1 MKLADL
7 HLAWPAAASRVLGG
21 GPWARW
27 LAPAAP
33 RAITAVMAGDPW
45 LLARVERGAAGRL
58 RLAAVEAAGAQ
69 DLARWPAQG
78 HFRQA
83 LPLLVLRAADRHLL
97 STDRPEV
104 PDHELAMALRWP
116 LAEALEV
123 EPEQLLATAL
133 RLPSINEAAR
143 PQVLG
148 IGARL
153 ATVRAQMAALARAG
167 VAVRSI
173 DIEDS
178 ALRGLRALREPDADG
193 GVVLS
198 MIGGNVAIGLI
209 WKGEFC
215 ALRTLALPVRAPRD
229 SDEFEEHLAL
239 HIQRT
244 VDLFER
250 QARQLSIRQVVASL
264 PTLREQ
270 ALQTLQGALPMPTHR
285 FELEQAFDLADG
297 VEALCHAH
305 GDLVALAAVAA
316 ARLLDRDAATQ
327 ATMAAASPQ
336 RAAEVAA

>member
-1 MKLADL
+1 MRRTFDIGFFTAGLLLLFASFVATAAPSKVTAGAYVNRVLDVNFKESRYSADIYIWFRWKAEGELADYKPL
-7 HLAWPAAASRVLGG
+7 ETMELMNGKVESVTGVVEKK
-21 GPWARW
+21 
-27 LAPAAP
+27 
-33 RAITAVMAGDPW
+33 IGDVNYAQ
-45 LLARVERGAAGRL
+45 ARVSAT
-58 RLAAVEAAGAQ
+58 VF
-69 DLARWPAQG
+69 
-78 HFRQA
+78 HNF
-83 LPLLVLRAADRHLL
+83 
-97 STDRPEV
+97 
-104 PDHELAMALRWP
+104 ELANFPFDSHRIH
-116 LAEALEV
+116 V
-123 EPEQLLATAL
+123 
-133 RLPSINEAAR
+133 
-143 PQVLG
+143 
-148 IGARL
+148 
-153 ATVRAQMAALARAG
+153 
-167 VAVRSI
+167 